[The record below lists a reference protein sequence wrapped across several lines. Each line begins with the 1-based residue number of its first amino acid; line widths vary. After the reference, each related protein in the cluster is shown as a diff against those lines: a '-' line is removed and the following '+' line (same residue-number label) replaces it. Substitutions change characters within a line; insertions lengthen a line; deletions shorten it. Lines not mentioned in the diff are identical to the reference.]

1 MVARMAGR
9 DVLGRT
15 WFDQACADLAAAED
29 SAATGHHEWACFQA
43 QQAGE
48 KALKVVLRARGRTSI
63 LTHSVRRL
71 VHACAADD
79 DAFRD
84 LDDDARWLDQHYIP
98 TRYPNGLDAELTPSA
113 YYEAKDSEQCLRSA
127 RSILDRARTFF
138 AS

>member
-48 KALKVVLRARGRTSI
+48 KALKAVLRVRGRTSI
-63 LTHSVRRL
+63 LTNSVRRL

-98 TRYPNGLDAELTPSA
+98 TRYPNGLDAETPSA
-113 YYEAKDSEQCLRSA
+113 RYEAKDSERCLRTA
-127 RSILDRARTFF
+127 RSILDRAGTFF
-138 AS
+138 AN